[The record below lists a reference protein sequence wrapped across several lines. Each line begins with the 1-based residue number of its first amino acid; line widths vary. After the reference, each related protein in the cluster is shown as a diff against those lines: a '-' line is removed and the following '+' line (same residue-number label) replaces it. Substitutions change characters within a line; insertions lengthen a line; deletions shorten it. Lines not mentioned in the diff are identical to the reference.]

1 MKALVLKDVATLEL
15 QDVPEPKIFADEIK
29 VKIAY
34 SGICGTDVKIIEG
47 KTFGKGFKPEG
58 VIGWPK
64 KPGPVRDDVRIIG
77 QEMRDGMRILGH
89 EAAGTIAEIGK
100 DIKGNFKVGQHVA
113 MNFRSVCG
121 DCYYCTNMMAQFCE
135 RRTPLSGAMAEYAV
149 YKENTVFPLPE
160 SLPLDVGALLE
171 PLTIAVHSVDLAQM
185 KIGDSVI
192 ITGGGPIGLLIL
204 QVVRKFGAAKVLLSE
219 PVAEKRKLAKQ
230 MGADVVVDP
239 YHEDLLAISNKFT
252 DGRGFNVGF
261 EVSGNADV
269 ARQLILLADW
279 GGTVIWVATYPPNF
293 ELGVP
298 IFYMHS
304 HEITIHNVRP
314 SPYAFPK
321 ALQMLPTLD
330 LKPLITVYPLTEWAK
345 AFETQNAGKNAKVM
359 FKV

>member
-1 MKALVLKDVATLEL
+1 MKAIVLQDFGQIEV
-15 QDVPEPKIFADEIK
+15 QDVPEPKTFPDEIK

-34 SGICGTDVKIIEG
+34 SGICGTDTKIIEG

-58 VIGWPK
+58 VVGWPK

-77 QEMRDGMRILGH
+77 QEMRDGLRILGH
-89 EAAGTIAEIGK
+89 EASGTIAEIGK

-121 DCYYCTNMMAQFCE
+121 DCYYCTNMVAQFCE
-135 RRTPLSGAMAEYAV
+135 RRSPMSGAMAEYAV

-160 SLPLDVGALLE
+160 DLPLDVGALLE
-171 PLTIAVHSVDLAQM
+171 PLSIAVHSVDLAQM

-204 QVVRKFGAAKVLLSE
+204 QTVLKFGASKVLLSE

-230 MGADVVVDP
+230 LGADVVVDP
-239 YHEDLLAISNKFT
+239 YNEDLLAISNKFT
-252 DGRGFNVGF
+252 DGRGYNVGF
-261 EVSGNADV
+261 EVSGNPNV

-279 GGTVIWVATYPPNF
+279 GGTVVWVATYPPN
-293 ELGVP
+293 LDVGVP

-304 HEITIHNVRP
+304 HEITIRDVRP
-314 SPYAFPK
+314 SPYSFPK
-321 ALQMLPTLD
+321 ALQMLPKLD
-330 LKPLITVYPLTEWAK
+330 VKPIITVFPLTEAIK
-345 AFETQNAGKNAKVM
+345 AFEAQNAGKNAKIM

>member
-1 MKALVLKDVATLEL
+1 MKAIVLKDAGVFEV
-15 QDVPEPKIFADEIK
+15 QDVPEPKIFPDEIK

-34 SGICGTDVKIIEG
+34 SGICGTDPIIIEG

-64 KPGPVRDDVRIIG
+64 KSAAVSDDVRIMG
-77 QEMRDGMRILGH
+77 QQMRDGMRILGH
-89 EAAGTIAEIGK
+89 EASGTIAEIGK

-113 MNFRSVCG
+113 MNFRHVCG
-121 DCYYCTNMMAQFCE
+121 DCYYCTNMAAQYCE
-135 RRTPLSGAMAEYAV
+135 RTTPLAGAMAEYSV
-149 YKENTVFPLPE
+149 YKENMVFPLPDD
-160 SLPLDVGALLE
+160 LPLDVGALLE
-171 PLTIAVHSVDLAQM
+171 PLSIAVHSVDLAQM

-204 QVVRKFGAAKVLLSE
+204 EVVLKYGASKVLFSE

-230 MGADVVVDP
+230 LGADVVVDP
-239 YHEDLLAISNKFT
+239 LNEDLLAISNKFT

-261 EVSGNADV
+261 EVSGKPNV

-279 GGTVIWVATYPPNF
+279 GGTVVWVATYPPN
-293 ELGVP
+293 LDVGVP

-304 HEITIHNVRP
+304 HEITIRDVRP

-321 ALQMLPTLD
+321 ALQMLPKLN
-330 LKPLITVYPLTEWAK
+330 LKPLITVFPLTEAVK
-345 AFETQNAGKNAKVM
+345 AFEAQKAGKNVKII
-359 FKV
+359 FKM

>member
-1 MKALVLKDVATLEL
+1 MKAIVLKDIGIFEV
-15 QDVPEPKIFADEIK
+15 QDVPEPKIFSDEIK

-34 SGICGTDVKIIEG
+34 SGICGTDPIIIEG
-47 KTFGKGFKPEG
+47 KTWGKGFKPEG

-77 QEMRDGMRILGH
+77 QQMRDGIRILGH
-89 EAAGTIAEIGK
+89 EASGTIAEIGK
-100 DIKGNFKVGQHVA
+100 DIEGNFKVGQHVA

-121 DCYYCTNMMAQFCE
+121 ACYYCTNMMAQFCE
-135 RRTPLSGAMAEYAV
+135 RRTPVSGAMAEYAI
-149 YKENTVFPLPE
+149 YKESIVFPLPE

-171 PLTIAVHSVDLAQM
+171 PLSIAVHSVDLAQM

-192 ITGGGPIGLLIL
+192 ITGGGPIGLMIL
-204 QVVRKFGAAKVLLSE
+204 QVALKYGASKVLLSE
-219 PVAEKRKLAKQ
+219 PVPEKRKLAKQ

-252 DGRGFNVGF
+252 DGRGYNVGF
-261 EVSGNADV
+261 EASGDAGV

-279 GGTVIWVATYPPNF
+279 GGTVVWVATYPPNF
-293 ELGVP
+293 DVGVP

-304 HEITIHNVRP
+304 HEITIRDVRP

-321 ALQMLPTLD
+321 ALQMLPKLD
-330 LKPLITVYPLTEWAK
+330 LKPLITVYPLTEAIK
-345 AFETQNAGKNAKVM
+345 AFEAQNAGKNAKIM